1 MKRFLCYVLFSFA
14 QVGAT
19 QPDTRALLPDG
30 FVYPAIVRPSVP
42 TPASRSCPTCG
53 RLRSGPLVVAE
64 KNLVYHTVNLDRS
77 PGGWA
82 GSLLTVEAGFGK
94 PWSPEL
100 VYGLLPDGI
109 EGQGDKLIVYL
120 ARRLLVFERRL
131 DEAGMTVL
139 DAVNA
144 PGFTLERQGD
154 CLVLSQAQS
163 RRWYFESPDQG
174 ATRPLA
180 GARGQ
185 SHPPVAARWRIARA
199 SPFTHCKSS
208 RTALAR
214 SGCGV

>member
-1 MKRFLCYVLFSFA
+1 MNRVAGVILLLIMASA
-14 QVGAT
+14 MA
-19 QPDTRALLPDG
+19 QPDQSVLLPDG
-30 FVYPAIVRPSVP
+30 FVYPAIVKPSVP
-42 TPASRSCPTCG
+42 APGSRSCPGCR